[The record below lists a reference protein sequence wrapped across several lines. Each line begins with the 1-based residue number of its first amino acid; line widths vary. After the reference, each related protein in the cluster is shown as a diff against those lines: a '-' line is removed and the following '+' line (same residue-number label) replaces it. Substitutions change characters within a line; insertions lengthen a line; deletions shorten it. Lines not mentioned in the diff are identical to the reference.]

1 VKILIFLL
9 VLANLLFY
17 AFSTGLIGAGGSD
30 ESGRIGQQLHP
41 DKVRIVA
48 SGDPPA
54 PVSTEETPADAP
66 TDVEPE
72 PAAKNATAPAA
83 QTCLRWTSL
92 SRVEAERVGRVV
104 SGGFADFS
112 VTRNVSVEGGGWWV
126 HIPPQSSRE
135 AADKKARELKA
146 LGVSDYFILQ
156 EGALRHAIS
165 LGIFSSEKAAQDHL
179 AKLQSQGVRSAR
191 AGMRPDKDGNLQL
204 EVRGPEER
212 KVLLLSALAEAL
224 PKNPPKDCQ

>member
-1 VKILIFLL
+1 VKTLIFLL

-41 DKVRIVA
+41 DKIRIVA

-54 PVSTEETPADAP
+54 TAGEVEARVAP
-66 TDVEPE
+66 PPE
-72 PAAKNATAPAA
+72 AEAKNATAPVA
-83 QTCLRWTSL
+83 QMCLRWKSL

-112 VTRNVSVEGGGWWV
+112 VTRTASVEGGGWWV
-126 HIPPQSSRE
+126 YMPPLESRE
-135 AADKKARELKA
+135 LADKKARELKT

-156 EGALRHAIS
+156 EGELRHAIS
-165 LGIFSSEKAAQDHL
+165 LGVFSSEKAAQDHL
-179 AKLQSQGVRSAR
+179 AKLQAQGVRSAR
-191 AGMRPDKDGNLQL
+191 AGMRPDKDGNVQL

-212 KVLLLSALAEAL
+212 KPLLLKALAEAL
-224 PKNPPKDCQ
+224 PKNPAKDCP